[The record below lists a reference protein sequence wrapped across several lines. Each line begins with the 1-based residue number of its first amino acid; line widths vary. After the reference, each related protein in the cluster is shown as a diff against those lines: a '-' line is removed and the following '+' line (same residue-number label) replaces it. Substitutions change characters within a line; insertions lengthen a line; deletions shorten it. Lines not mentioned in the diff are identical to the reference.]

1 MTASYQRGMNDTTVS
16 AAFEGIHNFRDF
28 GGYAAAG
35 GGRVRTGR
43 LYRSAHY
50 ATATDTDLERFAA
63 LGVAAIV
70 DLRRP
75 AERTRFPTRRSPA
88 CRARVISY
96 GQPSDEVEPPHLGTL
111 GEPGLTTQTITARMI
126 EVYRDL
132 AHEPGHLQVFADA
145 FAALAEADGPIVVH
159 CHAGKDRTGLIA
171 AFIHHALGVSQADIY
186 ADYMRTNTASRIEER
201 LPELARIF
209 RELNGIDAPLDLLR
223 HVYRVEKDYLA
234 TAYRAIAERDGSL
247 DAYLENRLGVTP
259 ALRARLRERL
269 IERP

>member
-1 MTASYQRGMNDTTVS
+1 MTASYQRAMNDTTVS
-16 AAFEGIHNFRDF
+16 AVFEGIHNFRDF

-50 ATATDTDLERFAA
+50 ATATDADLERFAA
-63 LGVAAIV
+63 LGMAAIV

-111 GEPGLTTQTITARMI
+111 AEPGLTTQTITERMI

-171 AFIHHALGVSQADIY
+171 AFIHHALGVSEADIY

-209 RELNGIDAPLDLLR
+209 RELNGADAPLDLLR
-223 HVYRVEKDYLA
+223 HVYRVEEDYLA

-259 ALRARLRERL
+259 ALRDRLRERL